1 MSGLYIHIPYCHSK
15 CAYCDFLSTPRVDTM
30 SQYVDALIKEFDM
43 RVPEIQGTFSTI
55 YIGGGTP
62 SILPT
67 ILLNKIITHISKY
80 VNIRSLDEF
89 TIEANPEDISS
100 EWCDAIVKMGVSRV
114 SMGIQSFNDV
124 ELKAINRRHSA
135 QMAVDAIDILRR
147 SGINEISGDLIYGL
161 PGQSLDSWKQSLE
174 KLLSFGLPHFSAYL
188 LSYEPG
194 TGLYA
199 QLKNGKV
206 QEASEELAQEMYNHL
221 IDTAKINGYEHYE
234 ISNFSLPG
242 HKAIHNSNYWRD
254 LPYLGLGVSA
264 HSFDGCNRRFNG
276 NNIKQY
282 ITSIESGK
290 PYYTIEDETQEERH
304 NDYII
309 VSLRTSTGINL
320 DDYRHRW
327 GETFYEQLISTAQ
340 KYLSGGEMIY
350 RGNQLAISEKSML
363 ISDRIMIDFII

>member
-30 SQYVDALIKEFDM
+30 SRYIDALIKEFDM
-43 RVPEIQGTFSTI
+43 RVYEIPGTFSTI

-67 ILLNKIITHISKY
+67 ILLNKLVTHISKY
-80 VNIRSLDEF
+80 VNIKLLDEF

-100 EWCDAIVKMGVSRV
+100 EWCDAIAKMGISRV
-114 SMGIQSFNDV
+114 SMGIQSFNDA
-124 ELKAINRRHSA
+124 ELKTINRRHSA
-135 QMAVDAIDILRR
+135 QMAVDAIEILRR
-147 SGINEISGDLIYGL
+147 SGINAISGDLIYGL
-161 PGQSLDSWKQSLE
+161 PGQSLDSWKVSLD
-174 KLLSFGLPHFSAYL
+174 KLLSFRLPHFSAYL

-199 QLKNGKV
+199 QLKSGKV

-221 IDTAKINGYEHYE
+221 ISSARDKGYEHYE

-242 HKAIHNSNYWRD
+242 CNAIHNSNYWRD
-254 LPYLGLGVSA
+254 LPYLGIGVSA
-264 HSFDGCNRRFNG
+264 HSFDGFNRCFNG

-282 ITSIESGK
+282 ISTIEADK
-290 PYYTIEDETQEERH
+290 PYFTIENETPEERH
-304 NDYII
+304 NDYIV

-320 DDYRHRW
+320 DDYCSRW
-327 GETFYEQLISTAQ
+327 GVTQYNKLISVAQ
-340 KYLSGGEMIY
+340 KYLSVGEMII
-350 RGNQLAISEKSML
+350 GENKLAISEKSML
-363 ISDRIMIDFII
+363 ISDRIMLDFIL

>member
-15 CAYCDFLSTPRVDTM
+15 CSYCDFLSTPRSDTM
-30 SQYVDALIKEFDM
+30 LQYIDALKIELEM
-43 RVPEIQGTFSTI
+43 RISEIDDVYSTI

-62 SILPT
+62 SILPLP
-67 ILLNKIITHISKY
+67 LLQQIIKHIARY
-80 VNIRSLDEF
+80 IDIATLNEF

-100 EWCDAIVKMGVSRV
+100 EWCDAIVKMGISRV
-114 SMGIQSFNDV
+114 SMGIQSFDDV

-161 PGQSLDSWKQSLE
+161 PGQSLVSWQQSLDR
-174 KLLSFGLPHFSAYL
+174 LLQFQLPHFSAYL

-199 QLKNGKV
+199 QLKSGNV
-206 QEASEELAQEMYNHL
+206 EEASEELAQEMYNHL
-221 IDTAKINGYEHYE
+221 IDEARKNGYEHYE
-234 ISNFSLPG
+234 ISNFSLSG
-242 HKAIHNSNYWRD
+242 HNAIHNSNYWKD

-264 HSFDGCNRRFNG
+264 HSFDGSNRRFNG
-276 NNIKQY
+276 NNLKHY
-282 ITSIESGK
+282 IATIESGK
-290 PYYTIEDETQEERH
+290 PYFSVEEETFEERH

-309 VSLRTSTGINL
+309 VSLRTSHGINL

-327 GETFYEQLISTAQ
+327 GDTYYEQLISTAQ
-340 KYLSGGEMIY
+340 KYLSSGEMII

-363 ISDRIMIDFII
+363 ISDRIMVDFIL

>member
-1 MSGLYIHIPYCHSK
+1 MAGLYIHIPYCHSK
-15 CAYCDFLSTPRVDTM
+15 CAYCDFLSTPRADTM
-30 SQYVDALIKEFDM
+30 LQYIEALKMELDM
-43 RVPEIQGTFSTI
+43 RASEINDAISTI

-62 SILPT
+62 SILPLP
-67 ILLNKIITHISKY
+67 LLQQLINHIAGY
-80 VNIRSLDEF
+80 IDIATLDEF
-89 TIEANPEDISS
+89 TIEANPEDISD
-100 EWCDAIVKMGVSRV
+100 EWCISVVNMGISRV
-114 SMGIQSFNDV
+114 SIGIQSFNDV

-135 QMAVDAIDILRR
+135 QMAVDAIEILHR
-147 SGINEISGDLIYGL
+147 SGINAISGDLIYGL
-161 PGQSLDSWKQSLE
+161 PGQSLNSWKQSLE
-174 KLLSFGLPHFSAYL
+174 KMLSFGLPHFSSYL

-221 IDTAKINGYEHYE
+221 IETAKINGYEHYE

-242 HKAIHNSNYWRD
+242 HNAIHNSNYWRD

-282 ITSIESGK
+282 ITSIETGK
-290 PYYTIEDETQEERH
+290 PYFTIENETQEERH

-309 VSLRTSTGINL
+309 VSLRTSHGINL

-327 GETFYEQLISTAQ
+327 GDTYYKQLISTAQ
-340 KYLSGGEMIY
+340 KYLSSGEMII